1 MNLTQDQDKV
11 SVSEGA
17 SATIG
22 IIAENVFKDSFRDAA
37 PVFVERRLLITFWNN
52 EKKLSEI
59 TGLLPLGRNYSLVI
73 AGKEGNYYTLVQQ
86 EY

>member
-1 MNLTQDQDKV
+1 MELPIKIMKN
-11 SVSEGA
+11 
-17 SATIG
+17 
-22 IIAENVFKDSFRDAA
+22 
-37 PVFVERRLLITFWNN
+37 
-52 EKKLSEI
+52 KKLSEI